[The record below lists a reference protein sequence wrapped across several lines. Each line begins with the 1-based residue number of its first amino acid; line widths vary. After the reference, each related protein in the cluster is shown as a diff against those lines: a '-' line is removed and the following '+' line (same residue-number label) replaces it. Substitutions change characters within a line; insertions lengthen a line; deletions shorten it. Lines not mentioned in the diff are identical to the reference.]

1 MTRSGAVR
9 QSSSTGSSSPPIRA
23 CGTRSSTRSRSYC
36 LRPCATGRATTIF
49 SIRSSH
55 AHPCGARRRFARQA
69 VAVVDAS
76 GRRGDNHKT
85 SEIGLLD
92 KVEDK
97 ANFLAPG
104 LLSPFNPNIYNHPAD
119 LIRGFG
125 NCLPF
130 LQLQHGHRVLDSGCG
145 YGWTTEWLMNLGI
158 DAVGIDISRV
168 YPMSDVDGWAEQSAH
183 LVVGDSENLPFR
195 AGVFDAVLCFDAFHH
210 IPDRPAAMR
219 RYERALKDPGR
230 IVLLEPGGQH
240 ETDEVSVNV
249 MDTYG
254 IMEVGMELADVQGYI
269 DGIETFG
276 PARQIFLTPHLSD
289 DPRTSVPI
297 SELRD
302 RSYIGWGMFSHRE
315 GCCCYSSSA
324 IVGIC
329 GTGAVSNPAH
339 ERSRPPAGPC
349 AETLRHVLTKW
360 MSPCRR
366 RLILNSI
373 FEPSLPRRRWID
385 GRSRSDHFCG
395 GPSGHGGSAIVRR
408 LRELGHERIL
418 TADRRTL
425 DLLIRRRSGA
435 SSPTTA
441 SIRSTSPPLA
451 SAASTPTTRTR
462 PSSSTR
468 TC

>member
-1 MTRSGAVR
+1 MRYSLLDLLASPDTGAPFVLVGATEAEVPFIGPYGKPGSRVSRPGVAVGPASEGESGAFYTSFLAR
-9 QSSSTGSSSPPIRA
+9 HETAPDDPE
-23 CGTRSSTRSRSYC
+23 RSRQTIVIDGLLVAADTGMWYPIVDTIPELLPPS
-36 LRPCATGRATTIF
+36 LRDWQ
-49 SIRSSH
+49 SH
-55 AHPCGARRRFARQA
+55 HDFLDQVIAPRIPAELVVALRQA
-69 VAVVDAS
+69 VAGVDAS

-168 YPMSDVDGWAEQSAH
+168 YPDVGRRRMGPNNQPH

-269 DGIETFG
+269 DGIETFR

-297 SELRD
+297 SELHD
-302 RSYIGWGMFSHRE
+302 RSYIGWGMFLIE
-315 GCCCYSSSA
+315 KDA
-324 IVGIC
+324 A
-329 GTGAVSNPAH
+329 AVQA
-339 ERSRPPAGPC
+339 RS
-349 AETLRHVLTKW
+349 
-360 MSPCRR
+360 
-366 RLILNSI
+366 
-373 FEPSLPRRRWID
+373 
-385 GRSRSDHFCG
+385 
-395 GPSGHGGSAIVRR
+395 
-408 LRELGHERIL
+408 
-418 TADRRTL
+418 
-425 DLLIRRRSGA
+425 
-435 SSPTTA
+435 
-441 SIRSTSPPLA
+441 LA
-451 SAASTPTTRTR
+451 SVAQAQSAPQPANGLGRLLGR
-462 PSSSTR
+462 VLR
-468 TC
+468 R

>member
-1 MTRSGAVR
+1 MRYSLLDLLASPDTGAPFVLVGATEAEVPFIGPYGKPGSRVSRPGVPVGPALEGESGAFY
-9 QSSSTGSSSPPIRA
+9 SSFLARHETAPDDPE
-23 CGTRSSTRSRSYC
+23 RSRQTIVIDGLLVATDTGMWYPIVDTVPELLPPS
-36 LRPCATGRATTIF
+36 LRDWQ
-49 SIRSSH
+49 SH
-55 AHPCGARRRFARQA
+55 HDFLDQVIAPRIPAELVVALRQA
-69 VAVVDAS
+69 VAGVDAS

-168 YPMSDVDGWAEQSAH
+168 YPDVGRRRMGPNNQPH

-219 RYERALKDPGR
+219 RYERVLKDPGR

-269 DGIETFG
+269 DGIETFR

-302 RSYIGWGMFSHRE
+302 RSYIGWGMFLIE
-315 GCCCYSSSA
+315 KDA
-324 IVGIC
+324 AA
-329 GTGAVSNPAH
+329 AVQA
-339 ERSRPPAGPC
+339 RS
-349 AETLRHVLTKW
+349 
-360 MSPCRR
+360 
-366 RLILNSI
+366 
-373 FEPSLPRRRWID
+373 
-385 GRSRSDHFCG
+385 
-395 GPSGHGGSAIVRR
+395 
-408 LRELGHERIL
+408 
-418 TADRRTL
+418 
-425 DLLIRRRSGA
+425 
-435 SSPTTA
+435 
-441 SIRSTSPPLA
+441 LA
-451 SAASTPTTRTR
+451 SVAQAQSATQTTNGLSRLLGR
-462 PSSSTR
+462 VLKR
-468 TC
+468 

>member
-1 MTRSGAVR
+1 MRYSLLDLLASPDTGAPFVLVGATEAEVPYIGPYGKPGDR
-9 QSSSTGSSSPPIRA
+9 VSRPGVQVGPAPEGETGSFY
-23 CGTRSSTRSRSYC
+23 TRYLAQHATAPDDPERSRQTIVVDGLLVATDTGIWYPIVDTIPEILPPS
-36 LRPCATGRATTIF
+36 LRDW
-49 SIRSSH
+49 RSH
-55 AHPCGARRRFARQA
+55 RDFLDQVIAPRIPPELADALRRA
-69 VAVVDAS
+69 VAAVDAS
-76 GRRGDNHKT
+76 DRRGDNHKT

-130 LQLQHGHRVLDSGCG
+130 LQLQHGQRVLDSGCG

-168 YPMSDVDGWAEQSAH
+168 YPDVGRRRMGPNNQPH

-195 AGVFDAVLCFDAFHH
+195 EGVFDAVLCFDAFHH

-219 RYERALKDPGR
+219 RYERALKEPGR

-276 PARQIFLTPHLSD
+276 PARQIFLKPHFSD
-289 DPRTSVPI
+289 DPRTSVPMD
-297 SELRD
+297 ELRD
-302 RSYIGWGMFSHRE
+302 RSYIGWGMFLIEKDAAAARRAQSSR
-315 GCCCYSSSA
+315 SSSQ
-324 IVGIC
+324 
-329 GTGAVSNPAH
+329 
-339 ERSRPPAGPC
+339 
-349 AETLRHVLTKW
+349 
-360 MSPCRR
+360 
-366 RLILNSI
+366 NS
-373 FEPSLPRRRWID
+373 
-385 GRSRSDHFCG
+385 
-395 GPSGHGGSAIVRR
+395 
-408 LRELGHERIL
+408 
-418 TADRRTL
+418 
-425 DLLIRRRSGA
+425 
-435 SSPTTA
+435 
-441 SIRSTSPPLA
+441 
-451 SAASTPTTRTR
+451 SAAR
-462 PSSSTR
+462 PANGLGR
-468 TC
+468 LLGRVRGR